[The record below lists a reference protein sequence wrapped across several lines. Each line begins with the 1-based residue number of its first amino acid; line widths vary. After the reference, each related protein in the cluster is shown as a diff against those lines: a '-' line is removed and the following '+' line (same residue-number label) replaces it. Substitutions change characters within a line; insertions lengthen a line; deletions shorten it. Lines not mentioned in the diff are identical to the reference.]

1 MEAKRSPMMME
12 YERPAHT
19 LRDWDQERAGR
30 IDVRKD
36 RKKDQ
41 AQPPSDSAVERVSI
55 AQ

>member
-1 MEAKRSPMMME
+1 MDGGSNDCE
-12 YERPAHT
+12 YWPAHT

-41 AQPPSDSAVERVSI
+41 AQRLRTVQSKESALHNEH
-55 AQ
+55 